1 MPELLS
7 SGIFMHG
14 GMDTRMKWMGEMK
27 TDLVIELFSR
37 LTRYNCGPAPMQS
50 WEA

>member
-27 TDLVIELFSR
+27 TDLVLVGQMVNQQR
-37 LTRYNCGPAPMQS
+37 L
-50 WEA
+50 